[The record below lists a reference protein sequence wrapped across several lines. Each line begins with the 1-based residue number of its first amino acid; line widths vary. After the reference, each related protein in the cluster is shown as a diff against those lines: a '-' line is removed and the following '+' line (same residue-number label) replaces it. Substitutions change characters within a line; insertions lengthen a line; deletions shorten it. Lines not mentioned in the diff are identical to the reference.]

1 MSSRFRV
8 WRALRSAGIRREHL
22 TRAPLRSLVRLLS
35 RRGIVPLDLLMGAP
49 LDAVFRVRF
58 PEGSFRYHVAP
69 GDALGARL
77 FWQDWQHWEPD
88 TIPAFARFAK
98 TSARV
103 LDVGAHTGI
112 YTLYACALNP
122 EAEVF
127 SFEPLPQPYSRLVEN
142 SELNAFESRCKVFQ
156 AAASDAAGHARFH
169 IAEDPTMSRV
179 VDSGG
184 ELEVPV
190 VRLDEVVPLDGKTKL
205 VKMDVEGHE
214 YRALLGMQGIMSDSH
229 PAILFECNPGGRG
242 SEIAALLREHGY
254 RLLHVGQSKMT
265 PISGLIPEHY
275 PHGCHNF
282 LAL

>member
-1 MSSRFRV
+1 M
-8 WRALRSAGIRREHL
+8 ARR
-22 TRAPLRSLVRLLS
+22 PLRSLVRLLS
-35 RRGIVPLDLLMGAP
+35 QRDIVPLDLLMDAP
-49 LDAVFRVRF
+49 LDAVFRMRF
-58 PEGSFRYHVAP
+58 PEATFRYHVAP

-103 LDVGAHTGI
+103 LDVGAHTGV
-112 YTLYACALNP
+112 YTLYTCALNP

-142 SELNAFESRCKVFQ
+142 CELNAFESRCKTFQ
-156 AAASDAAGHARFH
+156 AAASDGAGHARFH
-169 IAEDPTMSRV
+169 IAEDATMSRI

-184 ELEVPV
+184 ELDVPV
-190 VRLDEVVPLDGKTKL
+190 VRLDEVVPLDGKTNL

-214 YRALLGMQGIMSDSH
+214 YRALLGMQGIMNDSH

-254 RLLHVGQSKMT
+254 RLLHVAQGKMT
-265 PISGLIPEHY
+265 PISELIPEHY